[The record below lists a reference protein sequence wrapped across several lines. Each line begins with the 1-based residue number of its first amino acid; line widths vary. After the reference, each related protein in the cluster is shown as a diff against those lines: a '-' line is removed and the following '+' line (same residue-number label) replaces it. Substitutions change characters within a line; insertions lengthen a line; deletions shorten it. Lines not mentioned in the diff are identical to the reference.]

1 MVTYTLLYVKWITNK
16 NLLYSTWTSA
26 QCYVAAL
33 MGGGFGGEWVHVHV
47 WLRLFIVHLNYHNV
61 VGQLYP
67 NIKEVSSKN
76 KTKKKKVYPYDHSNT
91 IHNTQDMETT

>member
-1 MVTYTLLYVKWITNK
+1 
-16 NLLYSTWTSA
+16 
-26 QCYVAAL
+26 

>member
-1 MVTYTLLYVKWITNK
+1 MDNQQEPTVQHMDLCSML
-16 NLLYSTWTSA
+16 
-26 QCYVAAL
+26 C
-33 MGGGFGGEWVHVHV
+33 GGLNVRGFGGEWVHVHV
-47 WLRLFIVHLNYHNV
+47 WLRLFIVHLNYHNF

-76 KTKKKKVYPYDHSNT
+76 KTKKKKMHPYDHSNT